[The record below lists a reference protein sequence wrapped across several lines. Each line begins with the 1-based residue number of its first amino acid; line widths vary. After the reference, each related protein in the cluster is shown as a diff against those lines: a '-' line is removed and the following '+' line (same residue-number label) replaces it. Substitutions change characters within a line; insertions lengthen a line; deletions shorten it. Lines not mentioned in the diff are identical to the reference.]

1 MGEEQGTDKK
11 ATGVKPGKAK
21 TWHDIPLVGAGW
33 GWQLQFHYHGLR
45 VRCHGMHRAL
55 ERSLAGTKGG
65 KVVG

>member
-1 MGEEQGTDKK
+1 MHRQEGRRCEAGE
-11 ATGVKPGKAK
+11 GKNLA
-21 TWHDIPLVGAGW
+21 WYPFGGGGAGW

-65 KVVG
+65 KVIG